1 MEPKFPYRRIAD
13 DLRDKIESGEL
24 TGQIPT
30 RAKLAEQYGV
40 AYMTVDRAIR
50 VLKDEGL
57 VYGVAGLGVFVS
69 DRLYASSESAKPGDT
84 PRRCC

>member
-69 DRLYASSESAKPGDT
+69 DRL
-84 PRRCC
+84 

>member
-30 RAKLAEQYGV
+30 RAQLAEQYGV

-57 VYGVAGLGVFVS
+57 VYGVAGLGVFVT
-69 DRLYASSESAKPGDT
+69 DRL
-84 PRRCC
+84 